1 MLSLNYYDQNENSFG
16 IVRNA
21 KDNPSGM
28 PADTHRIGNLRFK
41 VRNTT
46 ALCNMITTNLNK
58 HIKRSDYMS
67 RIPTVGLQKAFNK
80 LKDGQ
85 QYARYNENHVLEHTS
100 DWFKGIEQYRY
111 IHYGVFVGSVT
122 YYHEEHKTVV
132 SVDGYG
138 WSRTDCDNMNGLL
151 RVLGIYSVSVYRHY
165 DELYLTTGNKKEQLK
180 EVVL

>member
-1 MLSLNYYDQNENSFG
+1 M
-16 IVRNA
+16 RNA

-67 RIPTVGLQKAFNK
+67 RIPTEGMRKAFEKINTEH
-80 LKDGQ
+80 LAYRRFND
-85 QYARYNENHVLEHTS
+85 NHVLEHHHDILT
-100 DWFKGIEQYRY
+100 DIDVWDY
-111 IHYGVFVGSVT
+111 IHYGVLVGRVQINNETKQKKVELSN
-122 YYHEEHKTVV
+122 
-132 SVDGYG
+132 YG
-138 WSRTDCDNMNGLL
+138 WSATDRDNFNGLL
-151 RVLGIYSVSVYRHY
+151 KLLNIYRVVCFKHY
-165 DELYLTTGNKKEQLK
+165 DELYLTTGNKREQLK